1 MSWVKLE
8 NRVGIQAP
16 AETIWAIVSD
26 IGSWSKWC
34 ALYPKAEGV
43 VRMGAELVLDVAVP
57 GQPVRSIK
65 PVVVDWVPNE
75 QLLWRLSMLGGLVK
89 STRYFEIEEL
99 KSGACIFANG
109 EMFEGLLG
117 PQVAKRLSAP
127 LKAAFRDM
135 GEAVKRLAEEA
146 ASKEAPGG

>member
-1 MSWVKLE
+1 
-8 NRVGIQAP
+8 
-16 AETIWAIVSD
+16 
-26 IGSWSKWC
+26 
-34 ALYPKAEGV
+34 
-43 VRMGAELVLDVAVP
+43 
-57 GQPVRSIK
+57 
-65 PVVVDWVPNE
+65 
-75 QLLWRLSMLGGLVK
+75 MLGGLVK

-99 KSGACIFANG
+99 ASGACIFANG

-146 ASKEAPGG
+146 APEEVAGG